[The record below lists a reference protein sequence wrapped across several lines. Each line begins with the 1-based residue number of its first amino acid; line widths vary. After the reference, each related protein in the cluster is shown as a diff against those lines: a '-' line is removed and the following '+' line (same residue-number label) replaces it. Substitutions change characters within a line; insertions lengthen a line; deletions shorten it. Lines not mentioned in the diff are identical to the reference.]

1 MAIFRFPFVWG
12 LRQQL
17 AWSKIINLANVFV
30 HTPGNLS
37 RFRKHLS
44 SIPASSKSAHFVS
57 ALLSSRQAWTLMPF
71 AMTLFCWR
79 HAKWTFLTY
88 CHTFH
93 LKVDLHQNVTQC
105 KYCIFTHCIVGMPCS
120 LLVIPP
126 SVSCPQVEV
135 VGSMLVPAR
144 HTQECVLQYRSGWW
158 HASLCLLC
166 QAYPRVCPTPRPS
179 PSFTH

>member
-1 MAIFRFPFVWG
+1 MSDSHALRSAAAARMIQDNKSCKCLRSQTGEFVAFQETLIGNTCFQQECTFCFRPAVVAPG
-12 LRQQL
+12 LNSDAL
-17 AWSKIINLANVFV
+17 CHALVFCSNIIIHSV
-30 HTPGNLS
+30 HPT
-37 RFRKHLS
+37 
-44 SIPASSKSAHFVS
+44 VS
-57 ALLSSRQAWTLMPF
+57 GQN
-71 AMTLFCWR
+71 
-79 HAKWTFLTY
+79 
-88 CHTFH
+88 
-93 LKVDLHQNVTQC
+93 QNVTKC
-105 KYCIFTHCIVGMPCS
+105 KYCSFIIVGMPCS

-144 HTQECVLQYRSGWW
+144 HTQEYVLQYRSGWW

>member
-1 MAIFRFPFVWG
+1 MSSLTNRGICRVSGNTYRQYLLPARVHILFPPCCCRARLELWCPLPCPCFVVVMRNGHFWN
-12 LRQQL
+12 
-17 AWSKIINLANVFV
+17 WYNNSNIIIHSV
-30 HTPGNLS
+30 HPT
-37 RFRKHLS
+37 
-44 SIPASSKSAHFVS
+44 VS
-57 ALLSSRQAWTLMPF
+57 GQN
-71 AMTLFCWR
+71 
-79 HAKWTFLTY
+79 
-88 CHTFH
+88 
-93 LKVDLHQNVTQC
+93 QNVTKC
-105 KYCIFTHCIVGMPCS
+105 KYCSFIIVGMPCS